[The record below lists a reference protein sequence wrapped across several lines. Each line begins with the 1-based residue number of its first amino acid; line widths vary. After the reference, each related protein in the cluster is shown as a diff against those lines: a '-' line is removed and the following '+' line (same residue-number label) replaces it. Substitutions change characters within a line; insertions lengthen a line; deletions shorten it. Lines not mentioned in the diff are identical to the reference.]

1 MIKCRLRILL
11 AEHEISQ
18 KELAELTGVQV
29 NTISKMC
36 RNEIKQIPVDALDA
50 MCLYFKCQPSDIFQ
64 CIQQEK

>member
-11 AEHEISQ
+11 AEHEILQ

-36 RNEIKQIPVDALDA
+36 RNEIFYKRRIYPELFTAV
-50 MCLYFKCQPSDIFQ
+50 
-64 CIQQEK
+64 